1 MMKWVNGI
9 SRKVSLEASIAEIAE
24 QVKGGL
30 GKLRPDIGFLFVSH
44 TFASEF
50 PRVLPLLQE
59 KFPLPALIGCGGNG
73 IIGGGLEFE
82 TEPAISLL
90 VGHLP
95 GVYVRTFHL
104 KPDRLPDLDSPPQAW
119 RELVGIGGIDQP
131 GFVLLVDGFSFPIT
145 DFLQG
150 LDFAFPQ
157 SVKVGGLASGGGQGH
172 NALFCD
178 RHLYFNGAVGAALWG
193 NIKLDAV
200 VAQGCRPIGSALQV
214 TACERNI
221 ITALND
227 RPPLQEIQEIVNN
240 LSERDRRLAQRS
252 LFVGIVMN
260 EFQTELKQ
268 GDFLIRNII
277 GVDPHSGAIAIGD
290 RIRPG
295 QRIQLHL
302 RDGETSAE
310 DLRNALRQYAGSN
323 PRGALMFACTGRGE
337 GLYQKPNFD
346 SSLFQQRFGAID
358 MGGFFCGGEIGP
370 VGGTT
375 FLHGYTSVFGI
386 FREP

>member
-1 MMKWVNGI
+1 MKWVNGI
-9 SRKVSLEASIAEIAE
+9 SRKVSLEASIGEIVGQIE
-24 QVKGGL
+24 EGL
-30 GKLRPDIGFLFVSH
+30 GNLRPDLGFLFVSH

-82 TEPAISLL
+82 TEPVISLQ

-95 GVYVRTFHL
+95 GVYIRTFHL
-104 KPDRLPDLDSPPQAW
+104 NPNRLPDLDSPPQAW
-119 RELVGIGGIDQP
+119 QELVGIGGIDQP

-157 SVKVGGLASGGGQGH
+157 SVKVGGLASGGGQGN

-178 RHLYFNGAVGAALWG
+178 RDLYFSGAVGVALWG

-200 VAQGCRPIGSALQV
+200 VAQGCRPIGEILQI
-214 TACERNI
+214 TASERNI

-227 RPPLQEIQEIVNN
+227 RPPLQELQEIVNN

-260 EFQTELKQ
+260 EFQTELKR

-277 GVDPHSGAIAIGD
+277 GVDPNSGAIAIGD

-302 RDGETSAE
+302 RDAETSAE
-310 DLRNALRQYAGSN
+310 DLRNALNQYTSPK

-346 SSLFQQRFGAID
+346 SELFQQRFGAID
-358 MGGFFCGGEIGP
+358 MSGFFCGGEIGP

>member
-1 MMKWVNGI
+1 MMKWVTGI
-9 SRKVSLEASIAEIAE
+9 SRKVSLEAAIGEVVE

-30 GKLRPDIGFLFVSH
+30 GKLSADLGFLFVSH
-44 TFASEF
+44 AFASEF

-59 KFPLPALIGCGGNG
+59 KFPIPHLIGCGGSGVIGNG
-73 IIGGGLEFE
+73 QELEL
-82 TEPAISLL
+82 EPGITLL

-95 GVYVRTFHL
+95 GVFLRTFHL
-104 KPDRLPDLDSPPQAW
+104 NPDRLPDLDSPPQAW
-119 RELVGIGGIDQP
+119 QELIGIGGTEQP

-150 LDFAFPQ
+150 LDFAYPQ
-157 SVKVGGLASGGGQGH
+157 SVKVGGLASGGGQGS
-172 NALFCD
+172 NALFCG
-178 RHLYFNGAVGAALWG
+178 RYLYNRGAVGAAFWG
-193 NIKLDAV
+193 DIRLDAI
-200 VAQGCRPIGSALQV
+200 VAQGCRPIGDLLQV

-221 ITALND
+221 VTKLND
-227 RPPLQEIQEIVNN
+227 RPALDVLQQIVNR
-240 LSERDRRLAQRS
+240 LSDRDRRLAQRS

-260 EFQTELKQ
+260 EFRTEVKQ

-277 GVDPHSGAIAIGD
+277 GVDPGSGAIAIGD

-295 QRIQLHL
+295 QRLQLHL
-302 RDGETSAE
+302 RDADTSAE
-310 DLRNALRQYAGSN
+310 DLQNALKQYPYPN
-323 PRGALMFACTGRGE
+323 PRGALMFSCTGRGE

-346 SSLFQQRFGAID
+346 SGLFQQRFGAID
-358 MGGFFCGGEIGP
+358 FAGFFCGGEIGP

-386 FREP
+386 LREP

>member
-9 SRKVSLEASIAEIAE
+9 SRKVSLEASIAEVVE
-24 QVKGGL
+24 QVRQSL
-30 GKLRPDIGFLFVSH
+30 GNLRPHLGFLFVSH
-44 TFASEF
+44 AFASEF

-59 KFPLPALIGCGGNG
+59 KFPIPYLIGCGGSG
-73 IIGGGLEFE
+73 IIGGGLELE
-82 TEPAISLL
+82 MEPAISLQ

-95 GVYVRTFHL
+95 GVYIRTFHL
-104 KPDRLPDLDSPPQAW
+104 NPDRLPDLDSPPQAW
-119 RELVGIGGIDQP
+119 QELVGIGGIDQP
-131 GFVLLVDGFSFPIT
+131 GFVLLVDGFSFPVT

-157 SVKVGGLASGGGQGH
+157 SVKVGGLASGGGQGS

-178 RHLYFNGAVGAALWG
+178 HYLYNRGAVGAAFWG
-193 NIKLDAV
+193 NIKLDAI
-200 VAQGCRPIGSALQV
+200 VAQGCRPIGDILQV

-227 RPPLQEIQEIVNN
+227 RPPLQELQEIVSN
-240 LSERDRRLAQRS
+240 LGERDRKLAQRS

-260 EFQTELKQ
+260 EFQTELSQ

-277 GVDPHSGAIAIGD
+277 GVDPNSGAIAIGD

-302 RDGETSAE
+302 RDADTSAE
-310 DLRNALRQYAGSN
+310 DLRNALNRYAASK

-337 GLYQKPNFD
+337 GLYQQPNFD
-346 SSLFQQRFGAID
+346 SNLFQQRFGAID
-358 MGGFFCGGEIGP
+358 MSGFFCGGEIGP